1 VTHGFIDRPIFATV
15 LSVFLTL
22 IGLGALVILPISQ
35 YPEIVP
41 PTVQI
46 TTTYPGASAE
56 TVSRT
61 VATPLEQQINGVE
74 NMIYMSSQSTG
85 DGKLTVTVSFRIGT
99 DLNVAQMLTQNRVQD
114 ALPRLPEDVQR
125 LGVQVRKATPNILLA
140 VHLYSPD
147 SSRDTLYISNYATLH
162 VKDVLAR
169 LPGVGDVQIFAGR
182 EYAMRIW
189 LDPDKVAAHNLNAS
203 EVLTAL
209 RAQNVQVSAGVLN
222 QPPVASKQAY
232 QINVQTLGR
241 LSTPEQ
247 FASIVL
253 KSDSEGRVTRLRD
266 VGRVEIGAA
275 DYGSTAFMDHGPG
288 MPLLIF
294 AQPGANS
301 LAVEHEVLDT
311 METLVKDF
319 PPGLSYKVIYD
330 PTIFVG
336 KSVDEVIKT
345 IFVAILLV
353 VGVVFLFLQS
363 WRAAII
369 PVIAIPV
376 SLVGTFTFLYV
387 LGISLNNLSLF
398 GLVLAVGIVVD
409 DAIVVVENVERNL
422 ERGMTPAQAAHVTM
436 DEVGGAL
443 ISIALTLCAVFV
455 PSAFLSGITGQFFR
469 QFAVTIAVSTL
480 ISCFVSLTLSPA
492 LCAVLFSAHEPGKPR
507 GSWIVRL
514 VQAAFAGFNLGFEW
528 LSTSYGR
535 LTRRLVQ
542 ITGVVLVI
550 YAVLIGFAGFQF
562 ARAPTGFIPE
572 QDQGYLITVV
582 QLPPGATLDRTEAV
596 VKKAIDIIM
605 STPGVEHVAPFAGLD
620 ATTFTIASNAGTIFS
635 GLPSLYNHEVKGLTA
650 ASVLADLRK
659 RLSVIQEAYVLTI
672 PPPPVQ
678 GIGNAGGFKM
688 MLQDRAGLGSEA
700 LSKAAQTLVAAA
712 NKDPS
717 FAGVFTLFGT
727 RSPSVYA
734 DIDREKAEKV
744 GLTPTDVFNTLQ
756 VYLGSQY
763 VNDFNYLGRTY
774 QVIAQADGSFR
785 QDPQDIARLKARNA
799 SGEMVPVGTVARLKS
814 ENAPYRV
821 PRYDLFP
828 AAEVMGVAAPGVATG
843 TALHRMEELAH
854 DVLPPGIGFE
864 WTELAFQQQQP
875 GTSSLLVFSA
885 AALFVF
891 LVLAAQYESWN
902 LPLAVVM
909 IVPMCLLA
917 SVTGLLMRGMA
928 IDVLAQIG
936 FVVLVGLAAKNAILI
951 VEFARQTEEAGAT
964 PGEAAVTAA
973 RTRLRPIL
981 MTSLAF
987 IFGVAPLVVATGA
1000 GSEMRQSLGT
1010 AVFAGMLGVT
1020 AFGLLFTPAFYTV
1033 VRKIGRKRARTG
1045 TEAVAQADNVVANHD
1060 GRAGDARLHSRAI

>member
-1 VTHGFIDRPIFATV
+1 VRLTHFFIDRPIFATV
-15 LSVFLTL
+15 LSVFVTL
-22 IGLGALVILPISQ
+22 IGLGALAILPVAQ

-41 PTVQI
+41 PTVQV
-46 TTTYPGASAE
+46 TTVYPGASAE

-74 NMIYMSSQSTG
+74 NMLYMNSQSTG
-85 DGKLTVTVSFRIGT
+85 DGKLTVTVTFRIGT

-147 SSRDTLYISNYATLH
+147 SSRDVLYLSNYATLH

-169 LPGVGDVQIFAGR
+169 LPGVGDVQFLGAR

-189 LDPDKVAAHNLNAS
+189 LDPDKVAAHNLSAS
-203 EVLTAL
+203 EILAAL
-209 RAQNVQVSAGVLN
+209 RAQNVQVSAGILN
-222 QPPVASKQAY
+222 QPPVASQQAY
-232 QINVQTLGR
+232 QLNVQTLGR
-241 LSTPEQ
+241 LSTPDQ
-247 FASIVL
+247 FAAIVL
-253 KSDSEGRVTRLRD
+253 KSDPQGRVTRLRD
-266 VGRVEIGAA
+266 VGRVEVGAA
-275 DYGSTAFMDHGPG
+275 DYGSTAFMDRGPG
-288 MPLLIF
+288 LPLLIF

-301 LAVEHEVLDT
+301 LAVEHEVLST
-311 METLVKDF
+311 METLSPAF
-319 PPGLSYKVIYD
+319 PPGVRYKIIYD

-336 KSVDEVIKT
+336 KSVDEVIAT

-376 SLVGTFTFLYV
+376 SLVGTFTVLYA

-422 ERGMTPAQAAHVTM
+422 ERGMAPAKAAHVTM

-455 PSAFLSGITGQFFR
+455 PSAFLSGISGLFFR
-469 QFAVTIAVSTL
+469 QFAVTIAASTL

-492 LCAVLFSAHEPGKPR
+492 LCAVLFKAHEPGR
-507 GSWIVRL
+507 GRRSSGIGRL
-514 VQAAFAGFNLGFEW
+514 VRAAFDRFNFGFEW
-528 LSTSYGR
+528 LSTGYGR

-542 ITGVVLVI
+542 MTGLVLLV
-550 YAVLIGFAGFQF
+550 YAVLIGIAGFQF

-582 QLPPGATLDRTEAV
+582 QLPPGATLERTEAV
-596 VKKAIDIIM
+596 VKKAVEIIM
-605 STPGVEHVAPFAGLD
+605 TTTGIEHVAPFAGLD
-620 ATTFTIASNAGTIFS
+620 ATTFTVASNAGTIFS
-635 GLPSLYNHEVKGLTA
+635 GLPSLYRHQIDGVTA
-650 ASVLADLRK
+650 TTVLNDLRK
-659 RLSVIQEAYVLTI
+659 RLSVIQDAYVLTI

-678 GIGNAGGFKM
+678 GLGTAGGFKL
-688 MLQDRAGLGSEA
+688 MLQDRAGLGSDA
-700 LSKAAQTLVAAA
+700 LARAAQTLVAAA
-712 NKDPS
+712 NKEPS

-727 RSPSVYA
+727 RAPSIYT

-744 GLTPTDVFNTLQ
+744 GLTPTDVFSTLQ

-785 QDPQDIARLKARNA
+785 RDPQDIARLKARNT
-799 SGEMVPVGTVARLKS
+799 SGEMVPIGTVARLKY
-814 ENAPYRV
+814 ENTPYRV
-821 PRYDLFP
+821 PRYNLFP

-843 TALHRMEELAH
+843 TSLHRMEELARE
-854 DVLPPGIGFE
+854 VLPPGVGFE

-875 GTSSLLVFSA
+875 GTPSLLVFGA

-891 LVLAAQYESWN
+891 LVLAAQYENWK

-917 SVTGLLMRGMA
+917 SVTGLLARGLP

-951 VEFARQTEEAGAT
+951 VEFARQAEEDGAT
-964 PGEAAVTAA
+964 PGEAAVRAA

-987 IFGVAPLVVATGA
+987 ILGVAPLVVATGA
-1000 GSEMRQSLGT
+1000 GAEMRQSLGT
-1010 AVFAGMLGVT
+1010 AVFSGMLGVT

-1033 VRKIGRKRARTG
+1033 VRKFGRKTIQPA
-1045 TEAVAQADNVVANHD
+1045 EAAHAT
-1060 GRAGDARLHSRAI
+1060 